1 MASSANSRWSGVPHR
16 PTAEERAMAEI
27 NAKVQQIKDAK
38 KTQRD
43 HIKSTM
49 IRMRWEGNSRAET
62 LFKDLLQ
69 SYDDV
74 EQGVDEMNKVMENGI
89 RNCKEHIHRLK
100 SIQRQFFTSLH
111 QALRIGGHGDLF
123 DHMKE
128 IIEQYD
134 DAEQRVI
141 DLNIGIERIKS
152 PTLAP

>member
-16 PTAEERAMAEI
+16 PTAEERAMEEI
-27 NAKVQQIKDAK
+27 NAKVQQIKEAK
-38 KTQRD
+38 ITQRD
-43 HIKSTM
+43 CIKSTM

-100 SIQRQFFTSLH
+100 SMQRHFFTSLH
-111 QALRIGGHGDLF
+111 QALRIGGHGDHC